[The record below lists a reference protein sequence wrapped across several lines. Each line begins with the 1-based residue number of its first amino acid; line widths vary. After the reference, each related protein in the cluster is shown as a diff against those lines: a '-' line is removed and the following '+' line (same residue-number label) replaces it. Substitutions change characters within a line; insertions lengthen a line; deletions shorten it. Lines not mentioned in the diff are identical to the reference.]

1 MPQANTI
8 QMGEH
13 DHKQCAHIPQKE
25 SKALTK
31 SYGTK
36 KSYIKTHTPY
46 LKDHYMKNIV
56 NMPKQK

>member
-1 MPQANTI
+1 
-8 QMGEH
+8 MGEH

-36 KSYIKTHTPY
+36 QSYIKTHTPY
-46 LKDHYMKNIV
+46 LKDH
-56 NMPKQK
+56 